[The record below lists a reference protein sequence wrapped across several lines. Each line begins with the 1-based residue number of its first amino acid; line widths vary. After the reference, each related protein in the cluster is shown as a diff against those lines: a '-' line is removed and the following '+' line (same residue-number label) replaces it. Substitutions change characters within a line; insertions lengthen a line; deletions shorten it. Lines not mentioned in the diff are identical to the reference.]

1 MYFTPSLRK
10 KTHGKRRIRI
20 MVKSTEGIIEEM
32 ERISGDTGY
41 DKATAIEIVKL
52 RRFERIADALER
64 IETEVKKKRR

>member
-1 MYFTPSLRK
+1 
-10 KTHGKRRIRI
+10 